1 MRPRLSFLRQRARAF
16 AHPPA
21 YNLQSLPPCLRPQG
35 QALRK
40 QGGRLWAQPCGRLSP
55 CKLSVLTIC
64 PSTIQICLE
73 QIWTSEGCPQ
83 GAPHGWGASTTA
95 MLSVA
100 GTRWRHK
107 SARSRF
113 GRPQDALCAME
124 GAHLK
129 SCAIIASTGEKCG
142 LSFITLPRCFYI
154 GANACYDLIE
164 RYFLSQDLRQHSCQI
179 AFIFN

>member
-1 MRPRLSFLRQRARAF
+1 MLIFSPCRLYRLRLMRSLRPSLDATLRAAIAVQIGCPADLSRLSFCRQRARVHC

-21 YNLQSLPPCLRPQG
+21 YNLQSLP
-35 QALRK
+35 LRK

-64 PSTIQICLE
+64 PSTR
-73 QIWTSEGCPQ
+73 
-83 GAPHGWGASTTA
+83 ATA

-100 GTRWRHK
+100 GARWRHK

-113 GRPQDALCAME
+113 GRPQDALCAMD

-129 SCAIIASTGEKCG
+129 SCAIFASPGEKSG
-142 LSFITLPRCFYI
+142 LA
-154 GANACYDLIE
+154 GD
-164 RYFLSQDLRQHSCQI
+164 
-179 AFIFN
+179 